1 MSVFSAVGDRIRH
14 SWNAFRGRD
23 HPIIDKSYGWA
34 SSSRPDRMHLRMG
47 KEQSIVNTIVNRIA
61 VDAASVE
68 IVHAYVDLNGRY
80 QEGID
85 SGLQRCLRISANKDQ
100 SGRAFRQDIFASLLD
115 EGCVAI
121 VPTDTNVNPKE
132 TGSYSIEALRI
143 GRIVEWRPNH
153 VRVSLYNDNKGYK
166 EEVVLPKSIVAI
178 VENPF
183 YSIMNE
189 PNSTFQRLTR
199 KLALLDAIDE
209 QSGSGKLDL
218 IIQLPY
224 TIRSEAR
231 KKQADERRASII
243 EQLAGSK
250 YGIAYTDATEH
261 VIQLNRSLE
270 NNLMSQIEYL
280 TNALFGQLGLTQE
293 ILNGTAN
300 EETMLNYTSRVIEPI
315 VAAVTDEMKRKFLTQ
330 TARTRGQSL
339 LYIRDPFK
347 LVPASKL
354 ADIADKFTRNA
365 ILSTNEMRGIIGFK
379 PSKDPQADELVNKNL
394 NLSDQ
399 GQPPMAVDE
408 EVPPEGYEEE
418 PPLDY

>member
-1 MSVFSAVGDRIRH
+1 MPIFSSISDGLKHA
-14 SWNAFRGRD
+14 WNAFRGRD
-23 HPIIDKSYGWA
+23 RPQRDYSYGMT
-34 SSSRPDRMHLRMG
+34 SSYRPDRVHLKFGTER
-47 KEQSIVNTIVNRIA
+47 SIINTIINRIA
-61 VDAASVE
+61 IDAASVE
-68 IVHAYVDLNGRY
+68 IVHAKVDSNGRY
-80 QEGID
+80 LEGMT
-85 SGLQRCLRISANKDQ
+85 SGLQTCLRDSANKDQ
-100 SGRAFRQDIFASLLD
+100 SGRAFRQDIYSSLLD
-115 EGCVAI
+115 DGSIAI
-121 VPTDTNVNPKE
+121 VPVDTDVSPEE
-132 TGSYSIEALRI
+132 TGSYKIESLRV
-143 GRIVEWRPNH
+143 GQVVEWRPNT
-153 VRVSLYNDNKGYK
+153 VRVRLYNDRIGQK
-166 EEVVLPKSIVAI
+166 EEVTFPKSIVAI

-189 PNSTFQRLTR
+189 PNSTFMRLTR

-231 KKQADERRASII
+231 QKQAEERRKAI
-243 EQLAGSK
+243 ETQLTGSK

-261 VIQLNRSLE
+261 IVQLNRSLE
-270 NNLMSQIEYL
+270 NNLMNQIEYL
-280 TNALFGQLGLTQE
+280 TNSVYGQLGLTPE

-300 EETMLNYTSRVIEPI
+300 EETMLNYMSRVIEPL

-347 LVPASKL
+347 FVPASKI

-379 PSKDPQADELVNKNL
+379 PSADPQADELVNKNL
-394 NLSDQ
+394 NRSDQ
-399 GQPPMAVDE
+399 EQPPMAVDYDNQNGIE
-408 EVPPEGYEEE
+408 
-418 PPLDY
+418 

>member
-1 MSVFSAVGDRIRH
+1 MPIFSSISDGLKHA
-14 SWNAFRGRD
+14 WNAFRGRD
-23 HPIIDKSYGWA
+23 RPQRDYGYGMTSSY
-34 SSSRPDRMHLRMG
+34 RPDRVHLKFGTER
-47 KEQSIVNTIVNRIA
+47 SIINTIINRMAI
-61 VDAASVE
+61 DAASVE
-68 IVHAYVDLNGRY
+68 IVHAKVDSNGRY
-80 QEGID
+80 LEGMT
-85 SGLQRCLRISANKDQ
+85 SGLQTCLRDSANKDQ
-100 SGRAFRQDIFASLLD
+100 SGRAFRQDIYSSLLD
-115 EGCVAI
+115 DGSIAI
-121 VPTDTNVNPKE
+121 VPVDTDVSPEE
-132 TGSYSIEALRI
+132 TGSYKIESLRV
-143 GRIVEWRPNH
+143 GQVVEWRPNT
-153 VRVSLYNDNKGYK
+153 VRVRLYNDRIGQK
-166 EEVVLPKSIVAI
+166 EEVTLPKSIVAI

-189 PNSTFQRLTR
+189 PNSTFMRLTR

-231 KKQADERRASII
+231 QKQAEERRKAI
-243 EQLAGSK
+243 ETQLTGSK

-261 VIQLNRSLE
+261 IVQLNRSLE
-270 NNLMSQIEYL
+270 NNLMNQIEYL
-280 TNALFGQLGLTQE
+280 TNSVYGQLGLTPE

-300 EETMLNYTSRVIEPI
+300 EETMLNYMSRVIEPL

-347 LVPASKL
+347 LVPASKI

-379 PSKDPQADELVNKNL
+379 PSADPQADELVNKNL
-394 NLSDQ
+394 NRSDQ
-399 GQPPMAVDE
+399 EQPPMAVDYDNQNGIE
-408 EVPPEGYEEE
+408 
-418 PPLDY
+418 

>member
-1 MSVFSAVGDRIRH
+1 MPIFSSISDGLKHA
-14 SWNAFRGRD
+14 WNAFRGRD
-23 HPIIDKSYGWA
+23 RPQRDYGYGMTSSY
-34 SSSRPDRMHLRMG
+34 RPDRVHLKFGTER
-47 KEQSIVNTIVNRIA
+47 SIINTIINRIA
-61 VDAASVE
+61 IDAASVE
-68 IVHAYVDLNGRY
+68 IVHAKVNSNGQY
-80 QEGID
+80 LEGMT
-85 SGLQRCLRISANKDQ
+85 SGLQTCLRDSANKDQ
-100 SGRAFRQDIFASLLD
+100 SGRAFRQDIYSSLLD
-115 EGCVAI
+115 DGSIAI
-121 VPTDTNVNPKE
+121 VPVDTDVSPEE
-132 TGSYSIEALRI
+132 TGSYKIESLRV
-143 GRIVEWRPNH
+143 GQVVEWRPNT
-153 VRVSLYNDNKGYK
+153 VRVRLYNDRIGQK
-166 EEVVLPKSIVAI
+166 EEVTLPKSIVAI

-189 PNSTFQRLTR
+189 PNSTFMRLTR

-231 KKQADERRASII
+231 QKQAEERRKAI
-243 EQLAGSK
+243 ETQLTGSK

-261 VIQLNRSLE
+261 IVQLNRSLE
-270 NNLMSQIEYL
+270 NNLMNQIEYL
-280 TNALFGQLGLTQE
+280 TNSVYGQLGLTPE

-300 EETMLNYTSRVIEPI
+300 EETMLNYMSRVIEPL

-347 LVPASKL
+347 LVPASKI

-379 PSKDPQADELVNKNL
+379 PSAYPQADELVNKNL
-394 NLSDQ
+394 NRSDQ
-399 GQPPMAVDE
+399 EQPPMAVDYDNQNGIE
-408 EVPPEGYEEE
+408 
-418 PPLDY
+418 

>member
-1 MSVFSAVGDRIRH
+1 MPIFSSISDGLKHA
-14 SWNAFRGRD
+14 WNAFRGRD
-23 HPIIDKSYGWA
+23 RPQRDYGYGMTSSY
-34 SSSRPDRMHLRMG
+34 RPDRVHLKFGTER
-47 KEQSIVNTIVNRIA
+47 SIINTIINRIA
-61 VDAASVE
+61 IDAASVE
-68 IVHAYVDLNGRY
+68 IVHAKVNSNGQY
-80 QEGID
+80 LEGMT
-85 SGLQRCLRISANKDQ
+85 SGLQTCLRDSANKDQ
-100 SGRAFRQDIFASLLD
+100 SGRAFRQDIYSSLLD
-115 EGCVAI
+115 DGSIAI
-121 VPTDTNVNPKE
+121 VPVDTDVSPEE
-132 TGSYSIEALRI
+132 TGSYKIESLRV
-143 GRIVEWRPNH
+143 GQVVEWRPNT
-153 VRVSLYNDNKGYK
+153 VRVRLYNDRIGQK
-166 EEVVLPKSIVAI
+166 EEVTLPKSIVAI

-189 PNSTFQRLTR
+189 PNSTFMRLTR

-231 KKQADERRASII
+231 QKQAEERRKAI
-243 EQLAGSK
+243 ETQLTGSK

-261 VIQLNRSLE
+261 IVQLNRSLE
-270 NNLMSQIEYL
+270 NNLMNQIEYL
-280 TNALFGQLGLTQE
+280 TNSVYGQLGLTPE

-300 EETMLNYTSRVIEPI
+300 EETMLNYMSRVIEPL

-347 LVPASKL
+347 LVPASKI

-379 PSKDPQADELVNKNL
+379 PSADPQADELVNKNL
-394 NLSDQ
+394 NRSDQ
-399 GQPPMAVDE
+399 EQPPMAVDYDNQNGIE
-408 EVPPEGYEEE
+408 
-418 PPLDY
+418 

>member
-1 MSVFSAVGDRIRH
+1 MPIFTSISDGLKHA
-14 SWNAFRGRD
+14 WNAFRGRD
-23 HPIIDKSYGWA
+23 RPQRDYGYGMTSSY
-34 SSSRPDRMHLRMG
+34 RPDRVHLKFGTER
-47 KEQSIVNTIVNRIA
+47 SIINTIINRIA
-61 VDAASVE
+61 IDAASVE
-68 IVHAYVDLNGRY
+68 IVHAKVDYNGRY
-80 QEGID
+80 LEGMA
-85 SGLQRCLRISANKDQ
+85 SGLQTCLRDSANKDQ
-100 SGRAFRQDIFASLLD
+100 SGRAFRQDIYSSLLD
-115 EGCVAI
+115 EGSIAI
-121 VPTDTNVNPKE
+121 VPVDTDVSPEE
-132 TGSYSIEALRI
+132 TGSYKIESLRV
-143 GRIVEWRPNH
+143 GQVVEWRPNT
-153 VRVSLYNDNKGYK
+153 VRVRLYNDRIGQK
-166 EEVVLPKSIVAI
+166 EEVTLPKSIVAI

-189 PNSTFQRLTR
+189 PNSTFMRLTR

-231 KKQADERRASII
+231 QKQAEERRKAI
-243 EQLAGSK
+243 ETQLTGSK

-261 VIQLNRSLE
+261 IVQLNRSLE
-270 NNLMSQIEYL
+270 NNLMNQIEYL
-280 TNALFGQLGLTQE
+280 TNSVYGQLGLTPE

-300 EETMLNYTSRVIEPI
+300 EETMLNYMSRVIEPL

-347 LVPASKL
+347 LVPASKI

-379 PSKDPQADELVNKNL
+379 PSADPQADELVNKNL
-394 NLSDQ
+394 NRSDQ
-399 GQPPMAVDE
+399 EQPPMAVDYDNQNGIE
-408 EVPPEGYEEE
+408 
-418 PPLDY
+418 